1 MTEEKTVLTNEYY
14 GERDQTHYLP
24 VFKRF
29 PVAICCGSGSR
40 VRDTEGKEY
49 IDALAGIAVNNVGHC
64 HPKVTA
70 AIREQAGKL
79 MHISNF
85 FVSEPQVALSERLT
99 RHSGLERVFFT
110 NSGAE
115 SVEGAIKIARKYAH
129 SKGRGGTVLS
139 FHGSFHGRT
148 MATIA
153 TGKKKMQQGFDP
165 IPTGFIQVPF
175 NDTEAVKNALTDE
188 VGAILIEPIQG
199 EGGINPADRDFLN
212 ALRQICDKHD
222 IVLIFDEIQCGMGRT
237 GHLFAKDLYGVQPDV
252 MTLAKGLGAG
262 VPIGAVL
269 ANEKVSAALDFGDHG
284 TTFGGNPLVCA
295 AAMACLDVIE
305 EEDLLRAA
313 AEKGAWF
320 KEEVKKM
327 NLPSVREIRGE
338 GLMLGI
344 DFDFE
349 TKPLVAEMLKNGVIA
364 NATADTMLR
373 IVPPLNIPYDD
384 LKTVRDTM
392 HRAVKKIT
400 ENAEV

>member
-1 MTEEKTVLTNEYY
+1 MIKENNIITNDYY
-14 GERDQTHYLP
+14 GEVDQTHYLP

-40 VRDTEGKEY
+40 VRDSEGKEY
-49 IDALAGIAVNNVGHC
+49 IDALAGIAVNNLGHC
-64 HPKVTA
+64 HPKVVA

-99 RHSGLERVFFT
+99 RLSGIERVFFT

-129 SKGRGGTVLS
+129 SKGRGGTILS

-165 IPTGFIQVPF
+165 IPAGFKQLPF
-175 NDTEAVKNALTDE
+175 NDIEAAKNAITDD

-199 EGGINPADRDFLN
+199 EGGINVADRAFLQ
-212 ALRQICDKHD
+212 ALKQICDSHG

-237 GHLFAKDLYGVQPDV
+237 GKLFAKDLLGIQPDV

-269 ANEKVSAALDFGDHG
+269 ASEKVSAALDFGDHG

-305 EEDLLRAA
+305 EENLLEAA
-313 AEKGAWF
+313 TEKGKWL

-327 NLPSVREIRGE
+327 NLPSVREVRGE
-338 GLMLGI
+338 GLMIGI

-349 TKPLVAEMLKNGVIA
+349 TKPLVMEMLKNGVIA
-364 NATADTMLR
+364 NATAETVLR
-373 IVPPLNIPYDD
+373 IVPPLNISYDD
-384 LKTVRDTM
+384 LKIVLDTM
-392 HRAVKKIT
+392 HSAVKKIT

>member
-1 MTEEKTVLTNEYY
+1 MIKENNIITNDYY
-14 GERDQTHYLP
+14 GEVDQTHYLP

-40 VRDTEGKEY
+40 VRDSEGKEY

-64 HPKVTA
+64 HPKVVA

-99 RHSGLERVFFT
+99 RLSGIERVFFT

-129 SKGRGGTVLS
+129 SKGRGGTILS

-165 IPTGFIQVPF
+165 IPAGFKQLPF
-175 NDTEAVKNALTDE
+175 NDIEAAKNAITDD

-199 EGGINPADRDFLN
+199 EGGINVADRAFLQ
-212 ALRQICDKHD
+212 ALKQICDSHG

-237 GHLFAKDLYGVQPDV
+237 GKLFAKDLLGIQPDV

-269 ANEKVSAALDFGDHG
+269 ASEKVSAA
-284 TTFGGNPLVCA
+284 
-295 AAMACLDVIE
+295 
-305 EEDLLRAA
+305 
-313 AEKGAWF
+313 
-320 KEEVKKM
+320 
-327 NLPSVREIRGE
+327 GE
-338 GLMLGI
+338 GLMIGI

-349 TKPLVAEMLKNGVIA
+349 TKPLVMEMLKNGVIA
-364 NATADTMLR
+364 NATAETVLR
-373 IVPPLNIPYDD
+373 IVPPLNISYDD
-384 LKTVRDTM
+384 LKIVLDTM
-392 HRAVKKIT
+392 HSAVKKIT